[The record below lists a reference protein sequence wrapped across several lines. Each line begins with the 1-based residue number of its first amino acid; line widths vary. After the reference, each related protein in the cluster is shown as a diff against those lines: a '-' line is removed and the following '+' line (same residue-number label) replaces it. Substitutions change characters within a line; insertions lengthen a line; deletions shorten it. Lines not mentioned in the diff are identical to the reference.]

1 MKAKHEQL
9 AEIYHS
15 ARELRGQDRV
25 RFLQQACGSD
35 FQMLR
40 NIETLLQQDETANDL
55 LDQPAIKIAGN
66 LMSEF
71 KTVNWPIGT
80 RMGPYELMS
89 LVGAGGMG
97 EVYRAR
103 DTRLGRVVALKLIRS
118 SLLVEAQMR
127 QRFQSEARAV
137 AGLSHRNIVALFDI
151 GEFQGSDFLVMEYV
165 EGRTLKDVIANDGVP
180 PRGVVLYGKQIANA
194 LGAAHAAGIVHRDI
208 KPANIMITSQSEVKI
223 LDFG

>member
-1 MKAKHEQL
+1 MKAKHEQIP
-9 AEIYHS
+9 EIYHS
-15 ARELRGQDRV
+15 ARELRGQDRA

-35 FQMLR
+35 LQMLR
-40 NIETLLQQDETANDL
+40 KIETLLQQDETANDL
-55 LDQPAIKIAGN
+55 LDQPAIKLAGN

-71 KTVNWPIGT
+71 KTVKWPMGT

-103 DTRLGRVVALKLIRS
+103 DTRLGRIVALKLIRS
-118 SLLVEAQMR
+118 TLLVEPQMR

-165 EGRTLKDVIANDGVP
+165 EGRTLKELITAKGLPLDE
-180 PRGVVLYGKQIANA
+180 VVHYGAQIAN
-194 LGAAHAAGIVHRDI
+194 
-208 KPANIMITSQSEVKI
+208 
-223 LDFG
+223 